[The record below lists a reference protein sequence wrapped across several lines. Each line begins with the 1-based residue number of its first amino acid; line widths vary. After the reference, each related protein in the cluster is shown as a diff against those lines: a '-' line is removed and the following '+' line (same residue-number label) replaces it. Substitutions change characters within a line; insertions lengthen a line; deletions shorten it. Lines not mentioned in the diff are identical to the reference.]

1 MGIIMNNKKIYYDI
15 YSEFNNVNKY
25 RELKSMVHHG
35 NNRLDHINRVA
46 KMSFYLSKY
55 LKLDYVSCTRG
66 AMLHDFY
73 FYNWR
78 NKHVDGQKKFHLF
91 RHPKIALKN
100 AEDLFELND
109 MEKDIIV
116 KHMWPLTVI
125 PPKFKEGYIV
135 TLVDKYCAA
144 KDFFRTLRIQ
154 RKLKLLAD
162 YNEQNLQEENN
173 IINDE
178 SDIKNN

>member
-66 AMLHDFY
+66 AMLHDF
-73 FYNWR
+73 FTTDDLSR
-78 NKHVDGQKKFHLF
+78 NNKKY
-91 RHPKIALKN
+91 KI
-100 AEDLFELND
+100 
-109 MEKDIIV
+109 DI
-116 KHMWPLTVI
+116 
-125 PPKFKEGYIV
+125 
-135 TLVDKYCAA
+135 
-144 KDFFRTLRIQ
+144 
-154 RKLKLLAD
+154 
-162 YNEQNLQEENN
+162 
-173 IINDE
+173 
-178 SDIKNN
+178 